1 MGITKDQIWAAAD
14 ELQRLGRAPTLSAV
28 REMLGETGSFSTIA
42 PAMSEWRTLQAKTA
56 AVKTPIPEAFSARM
70 RQQAEHVWADALS
83 VADELI
89 SIERDALRV
98 ARKELESERSE
109 MASLLDH
116 AEAQLLTA
124 KASQVEA
131 ESRNEKLVEVIAT
144 TKAELAGAQAR
155 LDEREQVLLA
165 ERAERQSVQTML
177 VDARE
182 RLAMLEAQR
191 RTPDGAR

>member
-14 ELQRLGRAPTLSAV
+14 ELQRLGQAPTLAAV

-42 PAMSEWRTLQAKTA
+42 PAMSDWRALQAKTA
-56 AVKTPIPEAFSARM
+56 GVKIPVPEAFSARM

-89 SIERDALRV
+89 SSERDALRV
-98 ARKELESERSE
+98 ARKELEAERSE

-124 KASQVEA
+124 KAGQVEA
-131 ESRNEKLVEVIAT
+131 ESRNENLVEVMAT
-144 TKAELAGAQAR
+144 TKAELAGAKAR
-155 LDEREQVLLA
+155 LDEREQAILA
-165 ERAERQSVQTML
+165 ERAERQSVQAML
-177 VDARE
+177 TDARE
-182 RLAMLEAQR
+182 RLAMIEAHR
-191 RTPDGAR
+191 RTQDGTG